1 VFKAITSEL
10 FEWYHD
16 PELPEKLIE
25 ADENPRN
32 RALVSL
38 MANTF
43 VHVYET
49 IHIKPSDID
58 YEKEALSIINLRE
71 QIRIRC
77 LICSEKLAK
86 KYSFCPAC
94 GNKVTQALR
103 EENEQRYQRI
113 IPIDCGTLD
122 SIKRYLEWRRR
133 YPYRGELL
141 FPFTRQRA
149 WQIVEKLG
157 RRIGL
162 KGLHPESL
170 RQLLTVRWV
179 NKGLDLKKLK
189 YLLGYASMAAHP
201 PSFSFEQLK
210 SEYQKLWETEQ
221 DEP

>member
-1 VFKAITSEL
+1 MTSEL
-10 FEWYHD
+10 FGWYHD

-32 RALVSL
+32 RALASL

-43 VHVYET
+43 VHVSEA
-49 IHIKPSDID
+49 IHIKPGDID
-58 YEKEALSIINLRE
+58 YKKEALSIINLRGH
-71 QIRIRC
+71 IRIRC
-77 LICSEKLAK
+77 PCGEKLTQ
-86 KYSFCPAC
+86 KYLFCPTC
-94 GNKVTQALR
+94 GNKVVQALR
-103 EENEQRYQRI
+103 ENTEQRFLRI
-113 IPIDCGTLD
+113 VPVHRDTLNLVQE
-122 SIKRYLEWRRR
+122 YLEWRRR

-170 RQLLTVRWV
+170 RQLLAAKWI
-179 NKGLDLKKLK
+179 NKGLDVKMLRFLM
-189 YLLGYASMAAHP
+189 GYAGMAAQ
-201 PSFSFEQLK
+201 PSNFSFEQIK
-210 SEYQKLWETEQ
+210 AEYQKLWETGQ